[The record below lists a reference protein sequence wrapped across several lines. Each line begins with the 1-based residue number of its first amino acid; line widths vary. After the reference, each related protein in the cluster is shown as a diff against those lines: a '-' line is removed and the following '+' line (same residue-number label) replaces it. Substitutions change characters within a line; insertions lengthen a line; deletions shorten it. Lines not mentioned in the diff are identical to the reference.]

1 MDSHNRNRR
10 FAAEKQGPSATT
22 RARDDRRLSASTSPC
37 FTGIGGL
44 GIGDTPGDRRGRI
57 GCWPVFA
64 PPAAPD
70 GTEASTQTTSFRCI
84 PSGSSTN
91 GGSPLPAASMSRLR
105 VLAYRAF
112 GLDVHSTGPGPSIVV
127 EAGEPART
135 DEPRARSNSAGAAS
149 RFRHNAR
156 LMALLLMDDRV
167 VEAPNQDW
175 QKVYAK
181 RRAQRL
187 RLEEKLG
194 AMMVEMDNLQM
205 VQALKRKNWE
215 TDAGRFRANLLKCS
229 QREHLL
235 EVARTMKVQ
244 GQTGQPTVPR
254 SCKTAFRLKY
264 VR

>member
-1 MDSHNRNRR
+1 MDSHSRKRR
-10 FAAEKQGPSATT
+10 FAAEKQGPAATT
-22 RARDDRRLSASTSPC
+22 RARDDRRLSASTSPF

-44 GIGDTPGDRRGRI
+44 GIGDSPGDRRGRI
-57 GCWPVFA
+57 GLWPVFV
-64 PPAAPD
+64 PSAAPD
-70 GTEASTQTTSFRCI
+70 GTEASTQATSFRCI
-84 PSGSSTN
+84 SSVSYTN
-91 GGSPLPAASMSRLR
+91 GGSPMSAATMSRLQ
-105 VLAYRAF
+105 VLAHRAI
-112 GLDVHSTGPGPSIVV
+112 GLDVRSTGPGPSFLV

-149 RFRHNAR
+149 RFRLNAR

-175 QKVYAK
+175 QKVHAK

-187 RLEEKLG
+187 RLEEKLA
-194 AMMVEMDNLQM
+194 AMMVEIDNLEM
-205 VQALKRKNWE
+205 VQALKRKKWE
-215 TDAGRFRANLLKCS
+215 TDAGTFRANLLKCS

-244 GQTGQPTVPR
+244 GQTGQPTVQS

-264 VR
+264 IR